1 MTKLIFPEYFFS
13 KKDPEVMKKAIFH
26 LSWPLSENSTAI
38 VVQKKVINAISQLY
52 PFILKWAVQKKT
64 DKKVE
69 ESWQMFTML
78 KNRIMQT
85 LDSDNEGYIEYF
97 ISYFF

>member
-1 MTKLIFPEYFFS
+1 
-13 KKDPEVMKKAIFH
+13 MKKAICH
-26 LSWPLSENSTAI
+26 LSWLLFENSTAV
-38 VVQKKVINAISQLY
+38 VVQKKVINTITQLY

-78 KNRIMQT
+78 KTRIMET
-85 LDSDNEGYIEYF
+85 LDSNNEG
-97 ISYFF
+97 